1 MAAGEKTEKATPKRR
16 RDERKKGNVLMSRD
30 VVAVATLFASY
41 VTLRIGLPLMAEAMA
56 ALVRFCIG
64 LVGSLPTG
72 GASAIGTE
80 LKAQSM
86 MALARSVALPLLITI
101 LAAVAAT
108 FAQTRLLVSFE
119 ALRPKFSRLNPLQG
133 IKRLFSL
140 KSIIEAFK
148 GVLKI
153 AILLFLIYRFVE
165 GALLKFA
172 QYMNMDL
179 ARSIQSMLEL
189 GLGLLLEVAA
199 AFLVIS
205 FLITCTNGGNLSD
218 SSKCPNRRLK
228 RNTSRWKATR
238 RLKGK
243 LKSCSE
249 EWRVRA

>member
-1 MAAGEKTEKATPKRR
+1 M
-16 RDERKKGNVLMSRD
+16 
-30 VVAVATLFASY
+30 
-41 VTLRIGLPLMAEAMA
+41 
-56 ALVRFCIG
+56 
-64 LVGSLPTG
+64 
-72 GASAIGTE
+72 
-80 LKAQSM
+80 
-86 MALARSVALPLLITI
+86 
-101 LAAVAAT
+101 
-108 FAQTRLLVSFE
+108 SFE
-119 ALRPKFSRLNPLQG
+119 ALRPKCSRLKPLQG

-205 FLITCTNGGNLSD
+205 FFDYLYQWWEFERQLKMSKQEIKAVSYTHLSQGSPD
-218 SSKCPNRRLK
+218 KANDPTVDRFLASNRAATVTVYLQNK
-228 RNTSRWKATR
+228 NVVEADKLVSVCLLYTS
-238 RLKGK
+238 
-243 LKSCSE
+243 
-249 EWRVRA
+249 